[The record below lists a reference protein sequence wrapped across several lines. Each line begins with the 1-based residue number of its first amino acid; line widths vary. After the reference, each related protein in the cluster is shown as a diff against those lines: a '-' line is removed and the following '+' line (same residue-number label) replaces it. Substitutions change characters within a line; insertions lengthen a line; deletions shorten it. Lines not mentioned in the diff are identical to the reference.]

1 MPDLFREI
9 IPSILQTKK
18 SVIKDEIDLK
28 DYKPF
33 MVNRALS
40 YHMDCVLYANEMN
53 MHAAIPK
60 NWQFDFYREGI
71 VKKKRFSKWH
81 KRDQNSDQIA
91 LVIREY
97 GYSAQKAAQALEL
110 LTEKQIK
117 ELQEKYKTGGR

>member
-1 MPDLFREI
+1 MSFFDFLNAINE
-9 IPSILQTKK
+9 TKK
-18 SVIKDEIDLK
+18 DLIKEDSHTEK
-28 DYKPF
+28 DYVSF
-33 MVNRALS
+33 MVNRGLS
-40 YHMDCVLYANEMN
+40 YFPDTIMFANEMN
-53 MHAAIPK
+53 THANIPK
-60 NWQFDFYREGI
+60 NWQFDFYRIGV

-91 LVIREY
+91 LIMREY